1 MGRFVNPKPQFLTDA
16 GDPVPLGKLF
26 FKESGSNLDKDTFS
40 DVNLSIPNT
49 NPVILSASG
58 RVPNIHFNGTS
69 KVIFTDADSV
79 QIFEIDP
86 VGETGATG
94 NFAPYNALTIYDQPD
109 IVTGSDQNFYVAIS
123 DGIQNSDPINQPST
137 DWSQIRF
144 IRVYNANET
153 YSIGQVAQGSDNL
166 LYSSITSPNLNNN
179 PVTDGGI
186 NWIPAVTV
194 DVPADVLAAGHT
206 FAYNNF

>member
-1 MGRFVNPKPQFLTDA
+1 MSRFVNPKPQFLTDA

-26 FKESGSNLDKDTFS
+26 FKESGSNLDKDTFA

-69 KVIFTDADSV
+69 KVIFTDSDNV

-94 NFAPYNALTIYDQPD
+94 NFAPYNALTIYDEPD
-109 IVTGSDQNFYVAIS
+109 IVTGSDGNFYVAIS
-123 DGIQNSDPINQPST
+123 DGIQDVDPIVQPSN
-137 DWSQIRF
+137 DWTQIRF
-144 IRVYNANET
+144 IRIWNPNET
-153 YSIGQVAQGSDNL
+153 YTQDQVTQGSDGL
-166 LYSSITSPNLNNN
+166 LYSATATSTNLD
-179 PVTDGGI
+179 PVTDI
-186 NWIPAVTV
+186 TSWKPSTTV
-194 DVPADVLAAGHT
+194 DVPAVVLSAAKIT
-206 FAYNNF
+206 AYNTL